1 MLDPTDKREIP
12 QKVYDLIRELL
23 KTPYLFRTDC
33 GEEHGGGK
41 LLDLNEVNV
50 KPCFLVSGKIGVTIP
65 RNSYGDLELT
75 SISDIEKLVNNK
87 SFDASFST
95 GNSFIKREWTLYENK
110 EDAHK
115 PFEY

>member
-33 GEEHGGGK
+33 GEEHRGGK